1 MLALVRPGNADEA
14 RIDFRLLY
22 QAAQIANQAYGVR
35 SEILGDYP
43 NADKA

>member
-1 MLALVRPGNADEA
+1 MLALVRPGHADEA

-22 QAAQIANQAYGVR
+22 HAALIANQAYDVR